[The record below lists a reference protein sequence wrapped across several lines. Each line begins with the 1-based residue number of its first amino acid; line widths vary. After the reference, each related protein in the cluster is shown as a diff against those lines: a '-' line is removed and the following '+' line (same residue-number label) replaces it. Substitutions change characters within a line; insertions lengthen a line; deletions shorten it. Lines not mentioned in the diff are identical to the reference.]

1 MAPQGVQVYRPSG
14 RPASSSAESLN
25 AGTRVT
31 EKKPEVQVYRPSGP
45 LVPESKTTDRKPTQA
60 YVPSG
65 LKANVDKKPL
75 EFYVPSAPFRSS
87 TVTKPTGRQPVLV
100 YDPRGTVKITN
111 KNGKP
116 VAFYVPSGAP
126 PHT

>member
-1 MAPQGVQVYRPSG
+1 MGQYSFNLSLSSITLLTFFRAAPQGVQVYR
-14 RPASSSAESLN
+14 
-25 AGTRVT
+25 
-31 EKKPEVQVYRPSGP
+31 P